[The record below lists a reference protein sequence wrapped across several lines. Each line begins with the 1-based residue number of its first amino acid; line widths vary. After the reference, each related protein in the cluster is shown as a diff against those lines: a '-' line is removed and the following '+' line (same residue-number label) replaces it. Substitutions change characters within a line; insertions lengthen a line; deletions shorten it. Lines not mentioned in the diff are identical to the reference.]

1 MKAKLGKK
9 NCGVGASCK
18 GTCISK
24 DKDCIASLDKAQKT
38 KVSKAVRRLLTSAAN
53 PKRTFIPKP
62 EGKLI
67 GEGANGE
74 VRALNAAVLV
84 KTGTSF
90 YSPKTM
96 AREAKLQNIASKLGV
111 APPVISYSDKSIKM
125 RMAKGVLVEDFV
137 ATTKDNYPRRSPI
150 AINKIDEM
158 VKARDVALVA
168 LHKKGISHNDAHDQN
183 AFWDADSKKFTFID
197 FGLATKGKW
206 AAVLYEHNSE
216 MSYTNKKFESVK
228 ELKAWLK
235 TQ

>member
-9 NCGVGASCK
+9 NCSVGASCK

-38 KVSKAVRRLLTSAAN
+38 KVGKAVRRLLASVVN

-74 VRALNAAVLV
+74 VRALNSAVLV
-84 KTGTSF
+84 KTGPSF
-90 YSPKTM
+90 YSPKAM
-96 AREAKLQNIASKLGV
+96 AREAKIQNIAAKLGV
-111 APPVISYSDKSIKM
+111 APLVISYSDTSIKM

-137 ATTKDNYPRRSPI
+137 EANNTRAGAK
-150 AINKIDEM
+150 AIEEM
-158 VKARDVALVA
+158 VKARDAALTK
-168 LHKKGISHNDAHDQN
+168 LHKAGIAHNDAHDQN
-183 AFWDADSKKFTFID
+183 AFWDPASKKFTFID

-206 AAVLYEHNSE
+206 EAALDEHNYEISDL
-216 MSYTNKKFESVK
+216 SNQNFTSVSKF
-228 ELKAWLK
+228 KAWLK